1 MCWFIARCIVLRS
14 GTIGVQ
20 VQVDRCVNKKCRL
33 SDYLAGKSFCQ
44 RFDWIVGTL
53 RGGVFFC
60 SGKTRAQF
68 EIYFFI
74 EAQQFY

>member
-1 MCWFIARCIVLRS
+1 MYVYILPYIGGIYIVCWFIARCIVLRS

-44 RFDWIVGTL
+44 RFDWIVGAL
-53 RGGVFFC
+53 RGGVFFL
-60 SGKTRAQF
+60 
-68 EIYFFI
+68 
-74 EAQQFY
+74 